1 MPKQTAPQPGAMQ
14 SNSTEELRKQRR
26 DLLHELTR
34 QGEIRKQEVRQMLKQ
49 SAESREK
56 ESTELRTSR
65 LETLQKIST
74 ELSLQRADARSATQ
88 SPAPKATPPVSP
100 APEPPSIAVRRWT
113 PGQWTPGQWTPSRS
127 KISPGNITPSPATPS
142 PATPSPAKDVSPIP
156 PIGSADGTRAP
167 ASAQGPLPAP
177 SPAPP
182 PAPAL
187 ANAQFDNRLLALE
200 ERYSK
205 LISALQ
211 DQFDLTTRIEALA
224 SQLDREMPERLD
236 RKLAAE
242 AELLSKALTSQWQA
256 DISVAVAQTPA
267 TNTDISDI
275 EILVEKLAAEF
286 QSFATEFT
294 TRLATFDAQTA
305 GYQTLQRRVD
315 WWDELLTI
323 EDQTAGSQT
332 LQRRV
337 AKLEVM
343 LTEYDTA
350 FGGTRTEVVALQARL
365 GRAESNV
372 VSAID
377 ILQHSGSPEII
388 EAMQARLEK
397 IEAGLTGL
405 IESLQSQPSPLAGV
419 NHPDPSSNQSLSSLS
434 RLMSGLRQAQAE
446 RRSEFHSAP

>member
-1 MPKQTAPQPGAMQ
+1 MQ
-14 SNSTEELRKQRR
+14 SSSTEELRKQRR

-56 ESTELRTSR
+56 ESTDLRISR
-65 LETLQKIST
+65 VETLKKISA
-74 ELSLQRADARSATQ
+74 ELSLQRADARIATE
-88 SPAPKATPPVSP
+88 SPAPKKTSPMSP
-100 APEPPSIAVRRWT
+100 AIEPPPIAVRRWT

-127 KISPGNITPSPATPS
+127 TFSPGKSTPSPATPSPATPSPDTPS

-156 PIGSADGTRAP
+156 PTGSADQTRAT
-167 ASAQGPLPAP
+167 ALAQGPPPAP

-187 ANAQFDNRLLALE
+187 ANAQFDHRLLALE

-205 LISALQ
+205 LFSALQ
-211 DQFDLTTRIEALA
+211 DQFDLTSRIEALT
-224 SQLDREMPERLD
+224 SQLDREMPDRLD

-242 AELLSKALTSQWQA
+242 SESLSKALTSQWQG
-256 DISVAVAQTPA
+256 DISLAMAQTPA

-286 QSFATEFT
+286 RSFATEFT

-350 FGGTRTEVVALQARL
+350 VGGTRTEVAALQARL
-365 GRAESNV
+365 GRTESNV

-377 ILQHSGSPEII
+377 ILQHSGSPAIVE
-388 EAMQARLEK
+388 EMQARLEK

-419 NHPDPSSNQSLSSLS
+419 NHPDPSSNQLLSNLS

-446 RRSEFHSAP
+446 RLSEFHSVP

>member
-1 MPKQTAPQPGAMQ
+1 MQ

-65 LETLQKIST
+65 LETLQRIST
-74 ELSLQRADARSATQ
+74 ELSLQRADARSATE
-88 SPAPKATPPVSP
+88 SPAPKKTPPVSP
-100 APEPPSIAVRRWT
+100 VPEPPSMAVRRWT

-142 PATPSPAKDVSPIP
+142 PAKDVSPIP
-156 PIGSADGTRAP
+156 PTGSADQTRAT
-167 ASAQGPLPAP
+167 ASAQGPPPAP

-187 ANAQFDNRLLALE
+187 ANAQFDHRLLALE

-205 LISALQ
+205 LFSALQ
-211 DQFDLTTRIEALA
+211 DQFDLTSRIEALT
-224 SQLDREMPERLD
+224 SQLDREMPDRLD

-242 AELLSKALTSQWQA
+242 SESLSKALTSQWQG
-256 DISVAVAQTPA
+256 DISLAMAQTPA

-286 QSFATEFT
+286 RSFATEFT

-350 FGGTRTEVVALQARL
+350 VGGTRTEVAALQARL
-365 GRAESNV
+365 GRTESNV

-377 ILQHSGSPEII
+377 ILQHSGSPAIVE
-388 EAMQARLEK
+388 EMQARLEK

-419 NHPDPSSNQSLSSLS
+419 NHPDPSSNQLLSNLS

-446 RRSEFHSAP
+446 RLSEFHSVP